1 MSEPPLPLIPV
12 SELRVGH
19 FVLLDL
25 GWMAHPFPRNHFRI
39 TSPRQIDTIRGL
51 GLSRVR
57 IDPARSEFD
66 EAPANEPTPPGA
78 PAAASPSDAAPDP
91 AAEAAQARARALA
104 EQRRTLALC
113 ERQYMEGTRRYRAV
127 LDALEQNPLAAGEKA
142 RAGIDAILTEM
153 DGQGESAI
161 RLLGDVQGER
171 GAQHAMNVMVL
182 SLLLGRAMG
191 LAPPALQSLGVAA
204 FLHDVGKT
212 RLPDIVRFKDEA
224 FTPAQ
229 LKAYQEHVAH
239 GVALGRAMGLDATA
253 LLAIAQHHE
262 AADGSGFPRGCA
274 GSEMGA
280 VSHILALVNRYD
292 GLCNPPNPV
301 RALTPHEALAH
312 LFATQKARFDPPTLS
327 AFIRMLG
334 VYPPGSI
341 VQLSDGRYAQVH
353 AVNAARPLK
362 PRVLVHDPR
371 VPRSE
376 ALLLDLQAT
385 PDLSIQ
391 RSLRADQLPRA
402 ALDYLEPRPRYCY
415 FFERALRADD
425 ATRGDGP

>member
-12 SELRVGH
+12 SDLRIGH

-66 EAPANEPTPPGA
+66 ETPANEPTPPGDPAAAA
-78 PAAASPSDAAPDP
+78 PAAAAPDP

-171 GAQHAMNVMVL
+171 GAQHAMNVTVL

-191 LAPPALQSLGVAA
+191 LDAAALQSLGVAA

-239 GVALGRAMGLDATA
+239 GVALGRAMGLDVTA

-274 GSEMGA
+274 GSEMGVA
-280 VSHILALVNRYD
+280 AHILALVNRYD
-292 GLCNPPNPV
+292 GLCNPLNPV
-301 RALTPHEALAH
+301 RALTPHEALAR

-415 FFERALRADD
+415 FFERALRVDD